1 VHEAVQQLCSLGALQ
16 QQGGSEVLTPLGDHL
31 ADMPMDAAV
40 GKALLYGCM
49 LRWGG
54 EWGARGGGGG
64 DTSWWTVS
72 VTTCPRGL
80 RWTQRF
86 CMATCCGVVVVVTGE
101 GGVEHSMVCLR

>member
-1 VHEAVQQLCSLGALQ
+1 VQQLCSLGALQ

-54 EWGARGGGGG
+54 EWGARG
-64 DTSWWTVS
+64 
-72 VTTCPRGL
+72 
-80 RWTQRF
+80 
-86 CMATCCGVVVVVTGE
+86 
-101 GGVEHSMVCLR
+101 